1 MKARKAA
8 ERMTFWMVIGATLT
22 SFIMFG
28 VGSMVER
35 YKSPTRRRIR
45 LMQQTKRW
53 PIAELPE
60 NTLGRLVG
68 KVQRLDAILR
78 APLSGRAC
86 VMYRVTVEH
95 RHQRHISPSGMR
107 IIDDQVAVPF
117 ALVDDS
123 GQAFVDPTD
132 TKFLVDVDA
141 NEFSGMFD
149 PASALETEFLA
160 RHGVSSTEEA
170 FNKALHF
177 RESILGLGEAIT
189 VVGIGVREPDPAVAS
204 TDPYRRGPGQ
214 RVRLTGSAEE
224 PLLVTDK
231 PSAFK
236 GGSVPD

>member
-1 MKARKAA
+1 
-8 ERMTFWMVIGATLT
+8 MTLWMLIGATLT
-22 SFIMFG
+22 SFIMYG
-28 VGSMVER
+28 VGRAVEQH
-35 YKSPTRRRIR
+35 KSPTRRRLR
-45 LMQQTKRW
+45 LMQQLKLW

-60 NTLGRLVG
+60 NTPGRLVG

-86 VMYRVTVEH
+86 VMYRVIVEH
-95 RHQRHISPSGMR
+95 LPQRQVSPSGMR

-123 GQAFVDPTD
+123 GQAFIDPTD

-149 PASALETEFLA
+149 PASKLETEFLA
-160 RHGVSSTEEA
+160 LHGISSTAEG

-177 RESILGLGEAIT
+177 RESVLTLGEAIT
-189 VVGIGVREPDPAVAS
+189 VVGIGVREPDPAVAT

-214 RVRLTGSAEE
+214 RLRLTGSAEA

-231 PSAFK
+231 LSAIK
-236 GGSVPD
+236 GGPVPG